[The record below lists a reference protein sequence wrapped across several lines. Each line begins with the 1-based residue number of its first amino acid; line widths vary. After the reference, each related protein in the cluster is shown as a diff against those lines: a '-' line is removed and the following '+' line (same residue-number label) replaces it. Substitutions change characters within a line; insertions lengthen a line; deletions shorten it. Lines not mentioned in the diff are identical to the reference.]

1 MEGGTMTMEQ
11 QTYVNS
17 LGMKVESSIQHLEV
31 MDRLQRVIDN
41 VMVARLQSL
50 IAH

>member
-1 MEGGTMTMEQ
+1 MEGGTMIMEQ
-11 QTYVNS
+11 QIYVDS
-17 LGMKVESSIQHLEV
+17 SGMKVVSSIQHLEV
-31 MDRLQRVIDN
+31 MDRLQWVTDN